1 MQDIKNREDIIY
13 LVDTF
18 YNSVKADDTIGHIF
32 NEIIGDDWSAH
43 LPIMYSFWSS
53 VLFAEAGYKGN
64 PIKTHIDIDK
74 RIKLK
79 EEHFSQW
86 LHLWETTVNKHF
98 EGEVAELAK
107 KRAATMVTLMTMK
120 INDAQNPKHIY

>member
-18 YNSVKADDTIGHIF
+18 YNRVKADDTIGHIF
-32 NEIIGDDWSAH
+32 NDIIGDDWSAH

-64 PIKTHIDIDK
+64 PIKTHIGIDK

-79 EEHFSQW
+79 DEHFSQW
-86 LHLWETTVNKHF
+86 LHLWGTTIDNHF

-107 KRAATMVTLMTMK
+107 KRAATMVTLMIMK
-120 INDAQNPKHIY
+120 INDAQDPKYIY

>member
-18 YNSVKADDTIGHIF
+18 YNRVKADDTIGHIF

-64 PIKTHIDIDK
+64 PIKTHIGIDK

-79 EEHFSQW
+79 DEHFSQW
-86 LHLWETTVNKHF
+86 LHLWGTTIDNHF

-120 INDAQNPKHIY
+120 INDAQDPKHIY